1 MKFFI
6 YGALSVVLI
15 IGIGYIA
22 WSLHPS
28 EKNLQEVAM
37 PYKTPQ
43 SNSQEKEELK
53 VAVPID
59 APLQQKVDL
68 DTNPSKDTKKEPTEE
83 IKEVTIEEK
92 KLSEDVAQPTVPKNQ
107 TQEKKPKPKE
117 MTPLKLMPPA
127 GSFIYYGAFPDFGG
141 PEDIVS
147 VKRVKDYTNLT
158 KKKIAW
164 AYFSNNWIDGIVYPA
179 ADVAA
184 IRAAG
189 TVPFVR
195 MMPRSFIE
203 QYQEEPIY
211 SMQNIIDGKFD
222 TQLRLWAQQA
232 KVDPRPLLVD
242 FAVEPNGDWFSWSG
256 IFNGAGKRDGYGD
269 PTYYDGPER
278 YRDAYRHIIDLF
290 KEEGVNNIT
299 WFFHAD
305 IYSNPEVEW
314 NKAKY
319 YYPGDD
325 YIDWIGVS
333 LYGPQNTGENYWD
346 TFSEILAERA
356 NTIREISSTKPIALL
371 EFGVTDDHPLGD
383 KAQWIEDAFETIL
396 QGKYLP
402 FDAISYWH
410 ESWED
415 DPYQANIR
423 VDSSEE
429 SLKMFRKMVAN
440 PQLQTILQFSR

>member
-1 MKFFI
+1 MKFFVYI
-6 YGALSVVLI
+6 VLALFLI
-15 IGIGYIA
+15 GSIGYA
-22 WSLHPS
+22 TWSFYPGIEQEQEEAAQYETQSFNHK
-28 EKNLQEVAM
+28 EK
-37 PYKTPQ
+37 
-43 SNSQEKEELK
+43 
-53 VAVPID
+53 
-59 APLQQKVDL
+59 
-68 DTNPSKDTKKEPTEE
+68 SKDTK
-83 IKEVTIEEK
+83 VDV
-92 KLSEDVAQPTVPKNQ
+92 SEDAEVQQSEPAEQHSIQ
-107 TQEKKPKPKE
+107 KPKE
-117 MTPLKLMPPA
+117 TEIPKQKNEEVKQLVIQEELEQTETVSTKLLPPA
-127 GSFIYYGAFPDFGG
+127 GSSIYYGAFPDFGG

-147 VKRVKDYTNLT
+147 IQRIEEYTGIT
-158 KKKIAW
+158 KQKIAW

-179 ADVAA
+179 SDIDA

-195 MMPRSFIE
+195 IMPRSFIE

-222 TQLRLWAQQA
+222 VQLRLWAQQA
-232 KVDPRPLLVD
+232 KMDPRPLLVD

-256 IFNGAGKRDGYGD
+256 IFNGAGKLDGYGD
-269 PTYYDGPER
+269 ASYYDGPER

-290 KEEGVNNIT
+290 KEEDVTNIT

-325 YIDWIGVS
+325 YIDWVGVS
-333 LYGPQNTGENYWD
+333 LYGPQNTGEMYWD
-346 TFSEILAERA
+346 TFSEILKERA
-356 NTIREISSTKPIALL
+356 STIREISSTKPLALL
-371 EFGVTDDHPLGD
+371 EFGVTDDHSMGD
-383 KAQWIEDAFETIL
+383 KAQWIEDAFESIL
-396 QGKYLP
+396 DGKYLQ
-402 FDAISYWH
+402 FDAVSYWH

-429 SLKMFRKMVAN
+429 SLEMFQDVVKN
-440 PQLQTILQFSR
+440 PQLQTTLLFGVQ